1 MKKTKLNIGDKVEY
15 TKTYMFGKQDIV
27 TAKVVMKKGNKILL
41 DNGDEFYHFFNKSF
55 LPINK

>member
-1 MKKTKLNIGDKVEY
+1 
-15 TKTYMFGKQDIV
+15 MFGKQDIV